1 MSRTGDLMCKLN
13 TIVPVSA
20 QGACQQVAIFPELSY

>member
-1 MSRTGDLMCKLN
+1 MCKLN